1 MLLHENYAVLND
13 INQIGGYLI
22 LVKAT
27 GGGGGIGVQICNND
41 NKLLLAIQ
49 QCRNKAELY
58 FDNNDIYI
66 EKYYPNSR
74 HIEVQVFGNDYGEI
88 IHLGTRECS
97 IQRRYQKI
105 IEESPS
111 PFFLNNND
119 IILGNLYTCVI
130 KLAKSVNYNS
140 VGTIEFLL
148 VENGPN
154 DDDTVCLFT
163 KWYVEVRICVED
175 PNHDYIPSSGLIT
188 FVKWPNHYSWLRID
202 TWITIGTKITSNY
215 DSLLAKIIV
224 HGNNRNH
231 AIKRMNRVLEQ
242 LTISGPITNIGLL
255 KNIFQNDD
263 FSIGGTET
271 TIQNYPGQLPL
282 RVYGIQSCGPM
293 DQLSCQLANLIVGNQ
308 LNSSEDKHKAP
319 IPPVRKAT
327 QFTYMK
333 KCLDLMMDDEIAF
346 QNEKEWIRLFP
357 SDTDAVYESFEFI
370 KCLFIITL
378 STISSNRNLFPSN
391 FYAQKRPGTL
401 NVQLFDHHCT
411 NVEQTAKTAIIFD
424 WIGGISQAIAEKY
437 LKMASF
443 IIVSKDV
450 ERSILET
457 FLFLFSYHDENTDNH
472 HKKISKKMI
481 YENKLLIH

>member
-1 MLLHENYAVLND
+1 MEHAGSCRNAVVTGRYEFTPLRVSAELHLELRSAFSTHKWCRLND

-202 TWITIGTKITSNY
+202 TWITI
-215 DSLLAKIIV
+215 
-224 HGNNRNH
+224 
-231 AIKRMNRVLEQ
+231 VL
-242 LTISGPITNIGLL
+242 
-255 KNIFQNDD
+255 K
-263 FSIGGTET
+263 SIHFIPNGIYVLRGGTET

-308 LNSSEDKHKAP
+308 LNSSEDKHKVSRGLRS
-319 IPPVRKAT
+319 I
-327 QFTYMK
+327 
-333 KCLDLMMDDEIAF
+333 
-346 QNEKEWIRLFP
+346 
-357 SDTDAVYESFEFI
+357 SFE
-370 KCLFIITL
+370 
-378 STISSNRNLFPSN
+378 
-391 FYAQKRPGTL
+391 
-401 NVQLFDHHCT
+401 H
-411 NVEQTAKTAIIFD
+411 
-424 WIGGISQAIAEKY
+424 
-437 LKMASF
+437 SF
-443 IIVSKDV
+443 
-450 ERSILET
+450 
-457 FLFLFSYHDENTDNH
+457 H
-472 HKKISKKMI
+472 
-481 YENKLLIH
+481 LL